1 MNNISAV
8 LPKALGGPGD
18 TCCCSGYQH
27 ISVLK
32 GDVMQVV
39 VVAGWQLNKIMWLIN
54 FVHVGLLPFII
65 RLGSVGAKPLALLAK
80 DIAGLWMAAN
90 G

>member
-1 MNNISAV
+1 MSKISTV
-8 LPKALGGPGD
+8 VPKALGGPGD

-27 ISVLK
+27 ISGLK
-32 GDVMQVV
+32 GDVMQ

-65 RLGSVGAKPLALLAK
+65 RLGSVSAKLLALLAT
-80 DIAGLWMAAN
+80 DTAGLSCSLAAN
-90 G
+90 S